1 MKPSRTDLPSCA
13 ACESI
18 SPSTALANWPRAP
31 LLCHTWVVI
40 PIGARTPWCGSCTA
54 PLRHCDSGIR
64 RTFARCS
71 RASTRTGFQNATWQS
86 SMRVAEL
93 GSRRV
98 AIWGLGRE
106 GRAALGFLRK
116 HHPELPL
123 VLLDDSAEA
132 RIPQGCGNVTS
143 AFGAEGI
150 ANALNKV
157 DVVVKSP
164 GVSLYR
170 DDIRSA
176 RDNGVQITSLLNLWF
191 GEEPAMTTITV
202 TGTKGKS
209 TTASLIAHILTRL
222 GRRVALAGNIGVP
235 VTEIA
240 NADYAVI
247 EVSSYQAAD
256 FDSICDFAVLTSLY
270 PEHTDWHLTVERYIR
285 DKINLLSRSRRRIV
299 NCTTADAVASIIP
312 GAPGWNSLFNDER
325 GIHSDDSEIF
335 DGRKRIGIVCN
346 AHLVRAHNRSNLC
359 GALAVA
365 KMLDLDLGMALDATR
380 DFRGLPHRQQELGQ
394 NGDVLFVD
402 DSISTIPESTLAAL
416 AVYAGRDIT
425 LIVGGY
431 DRGIDYGKLLQTLS
445 TGAANTIIYLGDSGR
460 RIYDQAQA
468 ASKPG
473 RSPRCRMHLARSMED
488 AVSYAKGVTPPG
500 GVVLLSPAAPSYGFY
515 RNYIERGRDFAAK
528 AGLPST

>member
-1 MKPSRTDLPSCA
+1 
-13 ACESI
+13 
-18 SPSTALANWPRAP
+18 
-31 LLCHTWVVI
+31 
-40 PIGARTPWCGSCTA
+40 
-54 PLRHCDSGIR
+54 
-64 RTFARCS
+64 
-71 RASTRTGFQNATWQS
+71 
-86 SMRVAEL
+86 MRVAEL

-123 VLLDDSAEA
+123 VLLDDSTKA
-132 RIPQGCGNVTS
+132 RIPEEYGNVTS
-143 AFGAEGI
+143 AFGAEEI
-150 ANALNKV
+150 ANALNQV

-176 RDNGVQITSLLNLWF
+176 RNNGVQITSLLNLWF
-191 GEEPAMTTITV
+191 AEEPAITTIAV

-235 VTEIA
+235 VTEIG
-240 NADYAVI
+240 NADHAVI

-256 FDSICDFAVLTSLY
+256 FDGVCDLAVLTSLY
-270 PEHTDWHLTVERYIR
+270 PEHADWHLTIDRYIR

-299 NCTTADAVASIIP
+299 NSAAADAVDSIIP
-312 GAPGWNSLFNDER
+312 GCSGENYQFNDER
-325 GIHSDDSEIF
+325 GIHSDGSGIF
-335 DGRKRIGIVCN
+335 DGRDQIGIVRN
-346 AHLVRAHNRSNLC
+346 PYLVRAHNRSNLC
-359 GALAVA
+359 AALAVA
-365 KMLDLDLGMALDATR
+365 KMLDLDLGMALEATR
-380 DFRGLPHRQQELGQ
+380 DFQGLPHRQQELGQ

-431 DRGIDYGKLLQTLS
+431 DRGIDYGKLLKTLS
-445 TGAANTIIYLGDSGR
+445 TGVTKAIICLGDSGR

-473 RSPRCRMHLARSMED
+473 GDLACMMHLARTMED
-488 AVSYAKGVTPPG
+488 AVSYATRVTPPG
-500 GVVLLSPAAPSYGFY
+500 GVVLLSPAAPSYGSY
-515 RNYIERGRDFAAK
+515 RDYIERGRDFAAR
-528 AGLPST
+528 AGLPET

>member
-1 MKPSRTDLPSCA
+1 
-13 ACESI
+13 
-18 SPSTALANWPRAP
+18 
-31 LLCHTWVVI
+31 
-40 PIGARTPWCGSCTA
+40 
-54 PLRHCDSGIR
+54 
-64 RTFARCS
+64 
-71 RASTRTGFQNATWQS
+71 
-86 SMRVAEL
+86 MRVADL

-98 AIWGLGRE
+98 GIWGLGRE
-106 GRAALGFLRK
+106 GRAALGFLRE
-116 HHPELPL
+116 HHPGLPL
-123 VLLDDSAEA
+123 VLLDDTAEA
-132 RIPQGCGNVTS
+132 RIPQEYGNVTS
-143 AFGAEGI
+143 AFGAAGI
-150 ANALNKV
+150 ANALNEV
-157 DVVVKSP
+157 DIVVKSP

-191 GEEPAMTTITV
+191 AEEPAITTIAV

-235 VTEIA
+235 VTEIT

-256 FDSICDFAVLTSLY
+256 FDGICDFAMLTSLY
-270 PEHTDWHLTVERYIR
+270 PEHADWHLTVERYVR

-299 NCTTADAVASIIP
+299 NCAAAVAVDSIISGP
-312 GAPGWNSLFNDER
+312 PSQNYLFNDEN
-325 GIHSDDSEIF
+325 GIHSDDSGIF
-335 DGRKRIGIVCN
+335 DGRDRIGIVRN
-346 AHLVRAHNRSNLC
+346 AYLVRAHNRSNLC
-359 GALAVA
+359 AALAVA

-394 NGDVLFVD
+394 NEDVLFVD

-416 AVYAGRDIT
+416 AVYGGRDIT

-445 TGAANTIIYLGDSGR
+445 TGVANTIICLGDSGR

-473 RSPRCRMHLARSMED
+473 RSPPCQMHLALSMED
-488 AVSYAKGVTPPG
+488 AVSYAKRVTPPG
-500 GVVLLSPAAPSYGFY
+500 GVVLLSPAAPSYGYY
-515 RNYIERGRDFAAK
+515 RDYIARGRDFAAR
-528 AGLPST
+528 AGLPET

>member
-1 MKPSRTDLPSCA
+1 
-13 ACESI
+13 
-18 SPSTALANWPRAP
+18 
-31 LLCHTWVVI
+31 
-40 PIGARTPWCGSCTA
+40 
-54 PLRHCDSGIR
+54 
-64 RTFARCS
+64 
-71 RASTRTGFQNATWQS
+71 
-86 SMRVAEL
+86 MRVADL

-98 AIWGLGRE
+98 AVWGLGRE
-106 GRAALGFLRK
+106 GRAAVGFLRK
-116 HHPELPL
+116 HHPGLPL
-123 VLLDDSAEA
+123 VLLDDAADA
-132 RIPQGCGNVTS
+132 RIPQGYGNVTS
-143 AFGAEGI
+143 AFGAAGI
-150 ANALNKV
+150 ATALNEV
-157 DVVVKSP
+157 DIVVKSP

-170 DDIRSA
+170 DDIRAA

-191 GEEPAMTTITV
+191 AEEPAITTIAV

-222 GRRVALAGNIGVP
+222 GRRAALAGNIGVP

-256 FDSICDFAVLTSLY
+256 FDGICDFAVLTSLY
-270 PEHTDWHLTVERYIR
+270 PEHTDWHLTVERYVR
-285 DKINLLSRSRRRIV
+285 DKINLLGSSRRRIV
-299 NCTTADAVASIIP
+299 NCTTGDAVASITP
-312 GAPGWNSLFNDER
+312 GPPGWNYLFNDER

-335 DGRKRIGIVCN
+335 DGRKRIGIVRN

-445 TGAANTIIYLGDSGR
+445 TGVANTIICLGDSGR

-468 ASKPG
+468 ASKPD

-500 GVVLLSPAAPSYGFY
+500 GVVLLSPAAPSYGDY
-515 RNYIERGRDFAAK
+515 RDYIARGRDFATR
-528 AGLPST
+528 AGLPET